1 VPFTSIHIK
10 MAATKRLPDGNANS
24 STVSSEKYA
33 VDIRKFIVFIF
44 AITIVSFSLGSI
56 YGPVRNIGDASASS
70 SNRAKIDDIPAID
83 RKEGWTDLL
92 LTPVGSSGGSGAR
105 EQTDAEVVEG
115 ISHRRARTDNI
126 ADFGLLID
134 KTEGLE
140 YNPAGQHLLVDM
152 RNVSYSF
159 LDDAE
164 ALAAAIVELIRVTHH
179 TLLSHHCHKLIP
191 AGVSCVGVLLESHIS
206 FHTWPEEGVITFDLF
221 TCGGT
226 PLLAALPLI
235 EKYFGIPRE
244 EGRSRG
250 IGATHED
257 PTKVVTQWV
266 HQLRGFRTNDQRA
279 SHVMDDKS
287 DLALAVLTNPDV
299 SKDQII
305 STETSQQRVDIWDI
319 QDSDEEGQSIFDMM
333 DGPFPIGDP
342 RYRNSP
348 QYVTPSRMFFLN
360 GKIKSGNQ
368 TERVLHEALVHP
380 AMFAHEAPKR
390 VAILGRG
397 EAGAL
402 REVLKHKTVD
412 SVVMFENDKS
422 LLNIIKE
429 HIPTLC
435 DCRNQEGTADVCF
448 DDTRTEIN
456 FSNALEFFSENF
468 DIKGGK
474 KGDVEKFDVIVLND
488 LELQENSVKLLD
500 SMIGSLTQDG
510 VIVINVGST
519 KQLTDTRKF
528 GDIFSLLEMRLDTV
542 FVYEENRAWTG
553 FSFVVGCLS
562 KSCRKRW
569 YAKNDAIDYEISSRT
584 VSSTDGSSL
593 FVNFDGGTQHGYKF
607 PPKAWEDLY
616 CRREP
621 EPAECQ
627 YRSLNLGKE
636 IISWESGF
644 EMQTDKNGH
653 TGIFATRNIEDGSYI
668 VPEEASASLFL
679 PADTLANLV
688 DSTSSVPGTNKVEIK
703 NFVEY
708 ANKYGRESLTE
719 GLGNQVI
726 DVGPIIRVKVGK
738 DDNANIAR
746 ISTLLPPLPSFSPV
760 FERNR
765 RMFDTLVVATSV
777 IRKGEEVFLH
787 EN

>member
-1 VPFTSIHIK
+1 
-10 MAATKRLPDGNANS
+10 MAAKKRLPDDNTNS
-24 STVSSEKYA
+24 STVSSGKYA

-70 SNRAKIDDIPAID
+70 QNRMKIDDIPAIE
-83 RKEGWTDLL
+83 RKEGWTELL
-92 LTPVGSSGGSGAR
+92 VAPVGSSGGSGAR

-115 ISHRRARTDNI
+115 ISHRRALTNNI

-134 KTEGLE
+134 KTEGPE

-226 PLLAALPLI
+226 PLIAALPLI

-266 HQLRGFRTNDQRA
+266 HQLRGFRTNEQRA

-287 DLALAVLTNPDV
+287 DLAWAVLTNPEV
-299 SKDQII
+299 SKNQII

-319 QDSDEEGQSIFDMM
+319 NDLDEAGHSIFDMM

-342 RYRNSP
+342 RYRSSS
-348 QYVTPSRMFFLN
+348 QYITPSRMFFLN
-360 GKIKSGNQ
+360 GIYKSGNQ

-380 AMFAHEAPKR
+380 VMFAHEDPKR

-435 DCRNQEGTADVCF
+435 DCSNQEGTADVCF
-448 DDTRTEIN
+448 DDARTEIN
-456 FSNALEFFSENF
+456 YSNALDFFTENF
-468 DIKGGK
+468 DKKGGK
-474 KGDVEKFDVIVLND
+474 KGDVEKFDVIVVND
-488 LELQENSVKLLD
+488 LERQENSVELLD

-510 VIVINVGST
+510 TIVINLGPHNNRLT
-519 KQLTDTRKF
+519 KLREE
-528 GDIFSLLEMRLDTV
+528 ILSLLELRLGTV
-542 FVYEENRAWTG
+542 LVYEENRVWHG
-553 FSFVVGCLS
+553 LSFVVGCLS
-562 KSCRKRW
+562 KSCRNRW
-569 YAKNDAIDYEISSRT
+569 YAKNDVIDYEVNSRT
-584 VSSTDGSSL
+584 VSSTDASPL

-607 PPKAWEDLY
+607 TPKAWENLY

-627 YRSLNLGKE
+627 YRSLSHDKE
-636 IISWESGF
+636 IINWESGF

-653 TGIFATRNIEDGSYI
+653 AGIFATRNIGVGSYI
-668 VPEEASASLFL
+668 VPEEASASIFL
-679 PADTLANLV
+679 SADTLVDLV
-688 DSTSSVPGTNKVEIK
+688 DSTSSVPGTSKVEIK
-703 NFVEY
+703 EFVEY

-719 GLGNQVI
+719 GHGNQVI
-726 DVGPIIRVKVGK
+726 DVGPIIQVKVGN

-746 ISTLLPPLPSFSPV
+746 ISTLLPPLPSYSPV

-765 RMFDTLVVATSV
+765 RMFDTLVVATSI
-777 IRKGEEVFLH
+777 IRKGEEVFLL